1 MLTAE
6 RENQLRE
13 DARKR
18 LDEAD
23 QRLRQLAGRPLRPKD
38 HESFLLAQ
46 SLLEQARKALAGQEY
61 ERAVTLATKARTLA
75 DDLTGALR

>member
-18 LDEAD
+18 LEEAD
-23 QRLRQLAGRPLRPKD
+23 QRLRQLAGRPLPPKD

-46 SLLEQARKALAGQEY
+46 SLLDQARKALAGQEY

-75 DDLTGALR
+75 EDLTGALR